1 MTRILLIIPSLQK
14 GGAERIVIDIVRELR
29 KQQFV
34 QVYLVIFQNKIDYE
48 VEDIADLIHI
58 IPSKVVL
65 SAYKTNKSD
74 VKDLQKFITTF
85 NPDIIHTHLFEAEIV
100 SRQCCFPSAK
110 WYSHCHDNM
119 QQFRNFGFDT
129 LFSKKLA
136 TNFLEKRFLF
146 KCYKKNGGTR
156 FIAISNDTL
165 SYFENTAQPYS
176 VTRLLNAINYSR
188 FLNKKTRNGAEEI
201 IHLINVGSFVDK
213 KNQTFL
219 IDVALVLFNRGF
231 PFHLHLLGDGVN
243 KTKIREK
250 ISNLGLEK
258 CISLL
263 GNVENVETHL
273 EHANIYLHSAT
284 YEPLGLVLIEAMAAG
299 LPVIT
304 LDGKGNRDLII
315 EGENGY
321 MIFENNPVLFA
332 NKIISLWNKKAEYNR
347 VSVFAQKYA
356 KQFDISL
363 YIENLLNIYN
373 T

>member
-1 MTRILLIIPSLQK
+1 LRVIHIIPTLRK
-14 GGAERIVIDIVRELR
+14 GGAERLVIDIVRELNTR
-29 KQQFV
+29 KTISVALIVF
-34 QVYLVIFQNKIDYE
+34 N
-48 VEDIADLIHI
+48 DIIEYDVSDIQDLIHI
-58 IPSKVVL
+58 IPSRIEL
-65 SAYKTNKSD
+65 SLWRKNRYSVASLKAFIDNYQPD
-74 VKDLQKFITTF
+74 V
-85 NPDIIHTHLFEAEIV
+85 IHSHLFEAEIV
-100 SRQCCFPSAK
+100 SRHCFYPSAK
-110 WYSHCHDNM
+110 WFSHCHDNM
-119 QQFRNFGFDT
+119 QQFRNFGLYT
-129 LFSKKLA
+129 LFSKKQA
-136 TNFLEKRFLF
+136 ANFLEKRFLF

-188 FLNKKTRNGAEEI
+188 FLNKKTRNGTEEI